1 MNNKKNWWFENQY
14 SRSTITIDDKKIT
27 IYHKGLTTFSLKKQT
42 KNTIMINNINY
53 LVLRKPTFWQCGYLY
68 FVLKNEI
75 EKTNNQEILL
85 SNLCIAFKRKNEFK
99 EAEEIKSIIDNLII

>member
-27 IYHKGLTTFSLKKQT
+27 IYHKGLTAFSLKRQT
-42 KNTIMINNINY
+42 KNIIIININY